1 MTSSSFSSSV
11 IPDILSFSSANSFY
25 SSPFSAV
32 RLLMKLLSHQS
43 WDQSLRN
50 YKNTLHSPS
59 VPLCVQAAVISPLVS
74 SFFAALAS
82 ASHFRSALSLHPSH
96 RLLLQ
101 LKYGEG
107 SWFLSQTCVCSVLSG
122 CSLDSSPS
130 THIADLVAWLPK
142 SQVLFPITVLMF
154 WECAKDLDCYQSFI
168 WVAIKQH
175 YPSLYV
181 ALDTSCC
188 GLFSGPQ
195 WRHIHFIHLFR
206 SYHQLAPCPPL
217 LVWGKKKSF
226 LFFHPPRLFL
236 LQKIADQT
244 DTKIFMWTEWR
255 AGLCIFGQR
264 FMSMPGRN
272 CIIVLGELWCALA
285 SSGLLHI
292 TFSILNP
299 LSGWTWWQ
307 IIAWMK

>member
-1 MTSSSFSSSV
+1 MTSSSFSSSL

-25 SSPFSAV
+25 SSPFSVV

-59 VPLCVQAAVISPLVS
+59 VPFCAQAAVISPLVS

-175 YPSLYV
+175 YSSLYV
-181 ALDTSCC
+181 APDTSCC
-188 GLFSGPQ
+188 GLLSGPQ
-195 WRHIHFIHLFR
+195 WRHSHFIHLFR

-217 LVWGKKKSF
+217 LVWGKKKVSF
-226 LFFHPPRLFL
+226 SFILQECSFYKSL
-236 LQKIADQT
+236 LIKLTLRCSRELSEELVFASLVKDSCLCQEGIALLSL
-244 DTKIFMWTEWR
+244 
-255 AGLCIFGQR
+255 GNFG
-264 FMSMPGRN
+264 
-272 CIIVLGELWCALA
+272 VHWLHLA
-285 SSGLLHI
+285 FYI
-292 TFSILNP
+292 
-299 LSGWTWWQ
+299 
-307 IIAWMK
+307 